1 MHPGVCFFFSEEKG
15 VYEKQFCLLMLDML
29 LKIVLYFQ
37 SRRVCKLDKAD
48 ILEMTVAYVNK
59 VNHAGMFTSGFT

>member
-1 MHPGVCFFFSEEKG
+1 
-15 VYEKQFCLLMLDML
+15 MLDML
-29 LKIVLYFQ
+29 VKIVLYFQ